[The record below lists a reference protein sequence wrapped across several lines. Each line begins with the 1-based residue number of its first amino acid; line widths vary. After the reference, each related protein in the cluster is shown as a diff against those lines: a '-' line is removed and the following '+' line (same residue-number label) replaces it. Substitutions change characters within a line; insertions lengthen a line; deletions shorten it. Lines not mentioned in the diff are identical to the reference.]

1 MQMFEQAILEIVDE
15 KTFAEVLK
23 AVDASFA
30 PKQVEKFLQGVQK
43 HKLRVRQFEQ
53 VLAAG
58 LLGTQTPTQYAAL
71 GNSDRGQIRE
81 QYLRRVEKVDPTLRA
96 KFLRLYAYY

>member
-1 MQMFEQAILEIVDE
+1 MFEQAVLAIVDE
-15 KTFAEVLK
+15 KTFAEVLR
-23 AVDASFA
+23 ALDASFA
-30 PKQVEKFLQGVQK
+30 PKQVEKFLHSVQK

-58 LLGTQTPTQYAAL
+58 LLGTQTPAQYAAL

-81 QYLRRVEKVDPTLRA
+81 QYLRRVEKVDPVLRA
-96 KFLRLYAYY
+96 KFLKLYAYY